1 MEIPFSEEEVLATLS
16 SLSGDKTP
24 GPNGFSMAFWQFCWV
39 VVKKEVIGFFF
50 FRNSMILGP
59 FKGDAQILLFF
70 GTHTHSTFLGTRRD
84 SFSILGRILPFP
96 GTRPDSTIFRY
107 SH

>member
-1 MEIPFSEEEVLATLS
+1 MEIPFSKEEVLATLS

-50 FRNSMILGP
+50 FFFSE
-59 FKGDAQILLFF
+59 FHDF
-70 GTHTHSTFLGTRRD
+70 GTFQRSLNATFIV
-84 SFSILGRILPFP
+84 SVP
-96 GTRPDSTIFRY
+96 
-107 SH
+107 